1 MEQQCK
7 ATELQSSSSGEK
19 KIPLTDGF
27 HLDFVA
33 WQHKTHSIKG
43 M

>member
-1 MEQQCK
+1 MEQQRK
-7 ATELQSSSSGEK
+7 ATELQSSSFGEK
-19 KIPLTDGF
+19 KPLTDGS